1 MPTDGDLG
9 LQYPKPVG
17 MPKAQWYSQR
27 KAAKKKNKQQKLSRR
42 INRR

>member
-9 LQYPKPVG
+9 FYGNAPVV
-17 MPKAQWYSQR
+17 KAR
-27 KAAKKKNKQQKLSRR
+27 PPNARRAAKKKSKQQKLSRR